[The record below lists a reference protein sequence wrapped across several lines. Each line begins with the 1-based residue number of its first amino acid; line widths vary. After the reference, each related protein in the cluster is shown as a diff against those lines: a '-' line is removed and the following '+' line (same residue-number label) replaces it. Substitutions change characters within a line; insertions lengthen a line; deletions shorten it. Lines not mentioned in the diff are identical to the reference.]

1 MPVIYYNIDEM
12 RCLEREPYKTLVKRF
27 KSLENAL
34 EEKEL
39 EINISD
45 KDGFAKGFYTDSDF
59 ADNIK
64 VKFVFSRE
72 YENNDDKKGKV
83 FVRMIFSFDCDEGSL
98 YYYRLRIKALKKRIP
113 YFYIPEVTHFAFT
126 TQFDEEISMIFDV
139 LVSDEAKTLQVCCS
153 LLNQII
159 AVLAFED

>member
-1 MPVIYYNIDEM
+1 MPVIYYNMDEM
-12 RCLEREPYKTLVKRF
+12 KSLEREPYKTLVKRF

-34 EEKEL
+34 EEKEI

-45 KDGFAKGFYTDSDF
+45 KDGFSKGFYTDSDY
-59 ADNIK
+59 ADNLK

-72 YENNDDKKGKV
+72 ESHNGRGKV

-98 YYYRLRIKALKKRIP
+98 YYYRIHIKALKKRVP
-113 YFYIPEVTHFAFT
+113 YFYIPDVTHLAFSS
-126 TQFDEEISMIFDV
+126 QFDDDISIVFDT
-139 LVSDEAKTLQVCCS
+139 LVADETKTLQVCCS